1 MTFRQTDRSINRLPP
16 FSRQAHRQTD
26 RKIYLEGD
34 TYATYLPLD
43 AAKHPVS
50 KILYYSRAPRHP
62 THQVFSVQSVISPNA
77 PHAPHD
83 SRTRRTST
91 AAEHAPDHW
100 PAPDPRPGA
109 RAPGP
114 NTRAPR
120 PTHSSAGPPATTA
133 HRTRPA
139 SPPIPPQPNPQ
150 RARGL
155 APPEAD
161 ACHINQRAPR
171 HP

>member
-1 MTFRQTDRSINRLPP
+1 MYTNEAVPTIKP
-16 FSRQAHRQTD
+16 HRQTD
-26 RKIYLEGD
+26 RQIYVEGD
-34 TYATYLPLD
+34 THATYLPLD

-120 PTHSSAGPPATTA
+120 PTHSSAVSVQSVISPFLHVTRDAVPKRPP
-133 HRTRPA
+133 R
-139 SPPIPPQPNPQ
+139 SPT
-150 RARGL
+150 
-155 APPEAD
+155 
-161 ACHINQRAPR
+161 H
-171 HP
+171 